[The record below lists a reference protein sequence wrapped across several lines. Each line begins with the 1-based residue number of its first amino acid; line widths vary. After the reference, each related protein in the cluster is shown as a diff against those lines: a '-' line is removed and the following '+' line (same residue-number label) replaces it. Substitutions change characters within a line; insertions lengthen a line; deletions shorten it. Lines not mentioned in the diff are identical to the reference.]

1 MADNITLPGAA
12 SVVAADDIGGTKY
25 QRVKLI
31 HGIDGVNDGDVAKT
45 NPLPVTTDTRVI
57 SGVGM
62 ASSFRILGN
71 AAALHNLFSIE
82 NSAGSTVLVSV
93 KKISIELDATAVLV
107 TNMPLVKLSRP
118 TALPTGGTV
127 LSKGLTDSTKAT
139 SSSVI
144 VRGANASDGGAATAI
159 TATAGTTLRADYIMR
174 LHTAVGQVLSP
185 PHDLIIDGSPIILRA
200 NEALLVVVDGL
211 VTTGN
216 PATNHWQV
224 DILWEE
230 YT

>member
-1 MADNITLPGAA
+1 MADNVTLPGAGVIA
-12 SVVAADDIGGTKY
+12 AADDIGGVKV

-31 HGIDGVNDGDVAKT
+31 YGADGVNDGDVAKT
-45 NPLPVTTDTRVI
+45 NPYPVTTDFRVI

-71 AAALHNLFSIE
+71 AAALHNVFSIE
-82 NSAGSTVLVSV
+82 NSVGSAVLVSV
-93 KKISIELDATAVLV
+93 KKISIELDATAVL
-107 TNMPLVKLSRP
+107 TANMPLVKLSRP
-118 TALPTGGTV
+118 TALPTGGTA
-127 LSKGLTDSTKAT
+127 LSKGVTDSTKST
-139 SSSVI
+139 SASVI

-159 TATAGTTLRADYIMR
+159 TATAGTMLRADYIMR

-185 PHDLIIDGSPIILRA
+185 PHDLITDGSPIILRA
-200 NEALLVVVDGL
+200 NEALLIVVDGL

-224 DILWEE
+224 DIVWEE